1 MKKRDGKGLNGRL
14 GFGDRGERKKKE
26 RENES
31 SRKKEARQMIDSLR
45 HGKKNEQHC

>member
-14 GFGDRGERKKKE
+14 GFGDRGEGKKKE
-26 RENES
+26 RERE
-31 SRKKEARQMIDSLR
+31 RQKKEARQMIDSLR